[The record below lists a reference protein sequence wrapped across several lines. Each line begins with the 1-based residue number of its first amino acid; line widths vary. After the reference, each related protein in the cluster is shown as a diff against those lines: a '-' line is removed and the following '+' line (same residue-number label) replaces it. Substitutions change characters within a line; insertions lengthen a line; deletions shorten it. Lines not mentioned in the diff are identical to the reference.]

1 MHDLTALMPITKTA
15 PEIEHNTNT
24 QKERK
29 KKKTVAMITMKKMN
43 EVLVHSCVSVK
54 LGSVDLRM
62 YTISTKSVLKK

>member
-24 QKERK
+24 QKE

-62 YTISTKSVLKK
+62 YTISTKSVLKN